1 MRVAKWNIQHS
12 QNLRRG
18 VVYQFQKYCSQ
29 ATMEKSPN
37 GDAKKRNGA
46 HSLSDFLGVNFA
58 RNVRLV
64 PDNGNIRDTPTVG

>member
-1 MRVAKWNIQHS
+1 MRAAKWNIQHL

-29 ATMEKSPN
+29 ATIEKSPN
-37 GDAKKRNGA
+37 GDAKKRKGA
-46 HSLSDFLGVNFA
+46 HNLSDVLGVNIA

>member
-1 MRVAKWNIQHS
+1 MA
-12 QNLRRG
+12 
-18 VVYQFQKYCSQ
+18 
-29 ATMEKSPN
+29 KSPN

-46 HSLSDFLGVNFA
+46 HNLSDFLGANIA

>member
-1 MRVAKWNIQHS
+1 
-12 QNLRRG
+12 
-18 VVYQFQKYCSQ
+18 
-29 ATMEKSPN
+29 MEKSPN

-46 HSLSDFLGVNFA
+46 HNLSDFLGANIA